1 MRPRI
6 RQPLGARLSTVADV
20 AARALAL
27 LLGAALVWY
36 GLMAALLAAKVD
48 PGTVDAISAYRTAYD
63 WLAGLGPEDV
73 DGDVRWIA
81 ALAGLVVF
89 VVCGWL
95 ALRLIPRPYVARR
108 ELSLERDAH
117 GTTEVAPRALE
128 RLAEAAAHAR
138 DDVAGAAA
146 RWGDHR
152 LAVDVTARS
161 PRDVPAVLREVR
173 GDVREALDR
182 HGVPVVP
189 VDVTLAGIETR
200 PQRRELS

>member
-1 MRPRI
+1 
-6 RQPLGARLSTVADV
+6 

-63 WLAGLGPEDV
+63 WLAGLDAQDV

-81 ALAGLVVF
+81 ALAGLVAF

-108 ELSLERDAH
+108 ELDVARDEH
-117 GTTEVAPRALE
+117 GTTAIAPRALE
-128 RLAEAAAHAR
+128 RLAEVAARAR
-138 DDVAGAAA
+138 EDVAGATAG
-146 RWGDHR
+146 WGDER
-152 LAVDVTARS
+152 LTVDVTVRS
-161 PRDVPAVLREVR
+161 PRGVPA
-173 GDVREALDR
+173 A
-182 HGVPVVP
+182 
-189 VDVTLAGIETR
+189 
-200 PQRRELS
+200 